1 MQKFSV
7 GLGDQKSKPPFLL
20 LGWGFEIIWNYL
32 LLHSHKVHYKVVLIT
47 RTPNTNPLEVE
58 KVLFQN

>member
-7 GLGDQKSKPPFLL
+7 GLGDQKSKPPFLH

-32 LLHSHKVHYKVVLIT
+32 LLHSHVIHFKVTLQLYTAETKPLSL
-47 RTPNTNPLEVE
+47 NTD
-58 KVLFQN
+58 KF